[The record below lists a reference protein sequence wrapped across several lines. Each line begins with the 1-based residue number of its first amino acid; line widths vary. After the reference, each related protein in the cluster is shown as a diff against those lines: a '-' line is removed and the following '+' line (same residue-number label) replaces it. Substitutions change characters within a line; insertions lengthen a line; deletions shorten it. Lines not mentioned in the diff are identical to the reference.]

1 MQFALYVVP
10 FGFIYKYIRL
20 ALYYE
25 KKNRSFFKNI
35 YLVMVN
41 EQASFKILL
50 LLYFKP
56 IEIIKKKNLLSLT
69 NN

>member
-10 FGFIYKYIRL
+10 CGLIYKYLSL

-25 KKNRSFFKNI
+25 KKRSFFKNI

-41 EQASFKILL
+41 EQASFKISL
-50 LLYFKP
+50 LLYLKP
-56 IEIIKKKNLLSLT
+56 IEIIKKKLVKFNK
-69 NN
+69 